1 MPTKPIHEDH
11 GIPLLP
17 VPIRAAS
24 YVNGITWGQLGTVE
38 EAAAKTEVARMLG
51 VMERYG
57 ACQQAL
63 RFRDGR
69 RLWTVVYPKGSRYKD
84 GPEQPLAWLA
94 ILENYARNDKFRGQL
109 MHAAAPGAD
118 LHDLAGIVDRSL
130 QKDQDHF
137 DALRQDAVERFTFSA
152 DKTAERLGL
161 K

>member
-1 MPTKPIHEDH
+1 MKLPVQHDQ

-24 YVNGITWGQLGTVE
+24 YVDGITWGQLGTVE

-51 VMERYG
+51 VMERFG
-57 ACQQAL
+57 ACQQPTKY
-63 RFRDGR
+63 RSGKRM
-69 RLWTVVYPKGSRYKD
+69 WTVVYPKGSRYKD

-94 ILENYARNDKFRGQL
+94 ILENYARNDKFRGQS
-109 MHAAAPGAD
+109 MFAAAPGAD

-130 QKDQDHF
+130 AKDQRHYD
-137 DALRQDAVERFTFSA
+137 DLRAEAVDQFNFSA
-152 DKTAERLGL
+152 RETAERMGL